1 MYSYRHL
8 VLVRSLL
15 TGASFAAAMLLSS
28 TVSAQ
33 NTSCDTTL
41 SAFNA
46 LREGMSIRQ
55 VESIIGCPGELL
67 SQTDMAGY
75 QTVMFA
81 WSGEGSMGANM
92 NAMFQNNSM
101 IMKAQ
106 FGLR

>member
-1 MYSYRHL
+1 M
-8 VLVRSLL
+8 LL
-15 TGASFAAAMLLSS
+15 TSASA
-28 TVSAQ
+28 AQ
-33 NTSCDTTL
+33 NTSCDATL

-55 VESIIGCPGELL
+55 VESIIGCSGELL
-67 SQTDMAGY
+67 SQSDMAGY
-75 QTVMFA
+75 QTIMLA

-92 NAMFQNNSM
+92 NAMFQNNAM